1 MSIYMTSKDW
11 MSGAVKRPG
20 VFTAKARRAGKSTQ
34 GYANDVI
41 NRLKGK
47 TKTEAQRRL
56 LRQAVLAKTFG
67 KFRPKKRK

>member
-1 MSIYMTSKDW
+1 MTTKDW

-20 VFTAKARRAGKSTQ
+20 AFSAKAKRAGKST
-34 GYANDVI
+34 GAYANDVV

-56 LRQAVLAKTFG
+56 LRQAVLAKTFS
-67 KFRPKKRK
+67 KLRPKKKK